1 MLKQIPPYVK
11 KYLFIIILS
20 LLTEIYILNF
30 RYWCTLSS
38 EKQTIAVSDIT
49 TNENIIPEKGKLRI
63 LSTDTAVFLF
73 SHSGNLKSLSFTATV
88 SGNSSPY
95 VYYINTVKTA
105 SDSSYRIEDNTIK
118 QAVTVYDEGGHE
130 LFYKERISSL
140 SEENSMFINLP
151 TGNYYVL
158 TELSYDNSK
167 LSADAF
173 VDSICVNNTIPF
185 DFNPIRFL
193 TITLLLVFITAF
205 APCSKIWN
213 KPVNTIHVVLLPA
226 VLVFCIFIGIGILNP
241 IWLKETPPVDSYGEL
256 TKALARGHFYT
267 DLIPDPNLLQMADPY
282 NYELRESEQVDYL
295 LDYAYYDGK
304 YYVYFGVV
312 PSVIAFLPYYM
323 ITGKMLSYS
332 SCFFAV
338 LAFFLSGLA
347 LFLSCFIKR
356 YYGNISCGSY
366 ISSYILLVLMSSI
379 NVLFYA
385 WMNYSIPQ
393 FFAITFFVWGAFFY
407 TKAGSQTKHDKLFV
421 AAGSFCFA
429 LIAGCR
435 PQLAFCALL
444 AYPLLREKM
453 IKKGTLRYWLAFILP
468 FALVALPLMYY
479 NYARF
484 GSVTDFGVY
493 YNLTVGQIHKQPFSL
508 SGYKSALLFYLFTIP
523 QFNTEFPWINYHIPD
538 LIAENITDNLA
549 GYFIIFPVSLISLLH
564 WPIKAGRDNSRT
576 IFRITLVILSFF
588 MITVAYFYL
597 VIRYLFDFSILL
609 GAESTVML
617 LDLEAKKKY
626 QMIAH
631 AVMLVSILSGMV
643 YYFLYFSS
651 SYANMLT
658 LNYTNPD
665 CWYEIYKSVCF
676 WK

>member
-1 MLKQIPPYVK
+1 MLKHIPSHTK

-20 LLTEIYILNF
+20 LLTEIYIFNF
-30 RYWCTLSS
+30 RYWCTLNS
-38 EKQTIAVSDIT
+38 EKHTIALSEIT
-49 TNENIIPEKGKLRI
+49 SNENIIFENGKLRI
-63 LSTDTAVFLF
+63 LSTDTAAFLF
-73 SHSGNLKSLSFTATV
+73 PYSGELKSFSFTPTV
-88 SGNSSPY
+88 SSNSSPY

-118 QAVTVYDEGGHE
+118 QAVTVYDEGGNE

-151 TGNYYVL
+151 AGNYYVL
-158 TELSYDNSK
+158 TELSYDNST

-173 VDSICVNNTIPF
+173 IDSICVNKTIPF

-205 APCSKIWN
+205 APGSKIWN
-213 KPVNTIHVVLLPA
+213 KPVNTIHVIMLPA
-226 VLVFCIFIGIGILNP
+226 AIAFCIFMGIGTLNP

-256 TKALARGHFYT
+256 TKALAQGHLYT
-267 DLIPDPNLLQMADPY
+267 DLVPGHDLLQMEDPY
-282 NYELRESEQVDYL
+282 NYELREEEQIDYL

-347 LFLSCFIKR
+347 LFLSGFIKR

-366 ISSYILLVLMSSI
+366 IASYILLLLMSSI

-385 WMNYSIPQ
+385 WMNYSLPQ
-393 FFAITFFVWGAFFY
+393 FFAITFFVWGAYFY
-407 TKAGSQTKHDKLFV
+407 TKAGSQAKHDKLLV

-435 PQLAFCALL
+435 PQLTFGALL
-444 AYPLLREKM
+444 AYPLLRGKM

-468 FALVALPLMYY
+468 FAAVALPLMYY

-484 GSVTDFGVY
+484 GSITDFGAY

-508 SGYKSALLFYLFTIP
+508 SGYKSALLFYLFTLP
-523 QFNTEFPWINYHIPD
+523 LFNSEFPWITYHIPD
-538 LIAENITDNLA
+538 LIAENVTNNLV
-549 GYFIIFPVSLISLLH
+549 GYFIIFPIALISLLY
-564 WPIKAGRDNSRT
+564 WPLKVGRDNSRT
-576 IFRITLVILSFF
+576 VFRITLVILSFF
-588 MITVAYFYL
+588 MIAVAYFYL
-597 VIRYLFDFSILL
+597 GIRYIFDFSILL
-609 GAESTVML
+609 GVESTVML
-617 LDLEAKKKY
+617 LDLEMKKKY
-626 QMIAH
+626 QKITH
-631 AVMLVSILSGMV
+631 AVMLVSILFGIV

-651 SYANMLT
+651 PYANMLT

-665 CWYEIYKSVCF
+665 CWYDIYKSVCF